1 MDTTAAAVD
10 VGQVVLLLTLAFAV
24 ALLAN
29 RLRFPYTLA
38 LVVAGLVLGIFH
50 VHLHL
55 AFGPD
60 TVLFIF
66 LPALLFEGAWNID
79 TSTLR
84 ANWMAI
90 ALLAGPGLVISLAIT
105 AAVVHWGAILPW
117 LVALLLAAIIS
128 PTDPVAVIGLLRQL
142 RMPERLR
149 VIIEGESL
157 FNDGVG
163 TVAFQLALG
172 VLLLSSDGSGP
183 FAGFSIAMIA
193 LKGLWLLLGGVLLGA
208 AIGYVVSRLVAA
220 IDDPL
225 IETTAT
231 FSAAYGSY
239 MVAVLLGTSGLLA
252 VVAAG
257 LIMGSY
263 GRRVGMSERT
273 LETVDHVWEFTG
285 YLANSLL
292 FLLLGVS
299 IGATSLV
306 SALPVIG
313 WAVLGVVVGRAFMI
327 FVLLRLHD
335 RYIRWLGHRQ
345 RTHPQTVGRLPIFR
359 VWRPLLLFAGLRGA
373 LSIALVL
380 SLPESLPYQSILK
393 PAVYGV
399 VLVTLVGQGIGL
411 HILLPHWPKAAA
423 DAA

>member
-1 MDTTAAAVD
+1 MDTPTTAAN
-10 VGQVVLLLTLAFAV
+10 VGQIVLLLMLTLAV

-38 LVVAGLVLGIFH
+38 LVLAGLVLGLFH
-50 VHLHL
+50 LRLGL
-55 AFGPD
+55 ALRPD
-60 TVLFIF
+60 TVLFLF

-79 TSTLR
+79 TSALR
-84 ANWMAI
+84 ANWQAI
-90 ALLAGPGLVISLAIT
+90 ALLAVPGLVISLAVT
-105 AAVVHWGAILPW
+105 AGIVHWGASLPW
-117 LVALLLAAIIS
+117 LVALLLGAIVS
-128 PTDPVAVIGLLRQL
+128 PTDPIAVIGLLRQL
-142 RMPERLR
+142 GMPERLR

-163 TVAFQLALG
+163 AVAFELTLG
-172 VLLLSSDGSGP
+172 VLLLSLDGGGSL
-183 FAGFSIAMIA
+183 AGFSVAVIV
-193 LKGLWLLLGGVLLGA
+193 LKGLWLLLGGLLIGA
-208 AIGYVVSRLVAA
+208 AIGYVVSRIVAA

-225 IETTAT
+225 IETTVT
-231 FSAAYGSY
+231 FSVAYGSY
-239 MVAVLLGTSGLLA
+239 TLAVLLGTSGLLA

-263 GRRVGMSERT
+263 GRRVGMSART

-285 YLANSLL
+285 YVANSLL
-292 FLLLGVS
+292 FLLVGVS

-306 SALPVIG
+306 ASLPVIS

-327 FVLLRLHD
+327 FVLLQLHS
-335 RYIRWLGHRQ
+335 RYIHWRGRRE
-345 RTHPQTVGRLPIFR
+345 RTRPKAVGRLPIPR

-373 LSIALVL
+373 LSLALVL
-380 SLPESLPYQSILK
+380 SLSDTVPYLSILK

-411 HILLPHWPKAAA
+411 RILLPHWPKAPA
-423 DAA
+423 DVV

>member
-1 MDTTAAAVD
+1 MDTTAAAID
-10 VGQVVLLLTLAFAV
+10 VGQVVLLFMLTLAV

-38 LVVAGLVLGIFH
+38 LVLAGLVLGIFH
-50 VHLHL
+50 VHLDL
-55 AFGPD
+55 ALGPNI
-60 TVLFIF
+60 VLFIF

-79 TSTLR
+79 TSALR
-84 ANWMAI
+84 ANWQAI
-90 ALLAGPGLVISLAIT
+90 ALLAGPGLVISLAVT
-105 AAVVHWGAILPW
+105 AGIVHWGTGLPW
-117 LVALLLAAIIS
+117 LVALLLGAIVS

-142 RMPERLR
+142 GMPERLR

-163 TVAFQLALG
+163 AVAFELTLG
-172 VLLLSSDGSGP
+172 VLLLSLGDTGSL
-183 FAGFSIAMIA
+183 AGFSIATIV
-193 LKGLWLLLGGVLLGA
+193 LKGLWLLLGGVLIGA
-208 AIGYVVSRLVAA
+208 AIGYVVSHMVAA

-225 IETTAT
+225 LETTVT
-231 FSAAYGSY
+231 FSVAYGSY
-239 MVAVLLGTSGLLA
+239 TVAVLLGTSGLLA

-299 IGATSLV
+299 IGAMSLV
-306 SALPVIG
+306 STLLVIG

-335 RYIRWLGHRQ
+335 YYIRWLGHRE
-345 RTHPQTVGRLPIFR
+345 RKHPKAVGRLPVFR

-380 SLPESLPYQSILK
+380 SLPDSLPYQSILK

-411 HILLPHWPKAAA
+411 HFLLPHWPKAPAEAA
-423 DAA
+423 

>member
-1 MDTTAAAVD
+1 MDTPTTAAN
-10 VGQVVLLLTLAFAV
+10 VGQIVLLLMLTLAV

-38 LVVAGLVLGIFH
+38 LVLAGLVLGLFH
-50 VHLHL
+50 LRLGL
-55 AFGPD
+55 ALRPD
-60 TVLFIF
+60 TVLFLF

-79 TSTLR
+79 TSALR
-84 ANWMAI
+84 ANWQAI
-90 ALLAGPGLVISLAIT
+90 ALLAVPGLVISLAVT
-105 AAVVHWGAILPW
+105 AGIVHWGASLPW
-117 LVALLLAAIIS
+117 LVALLLGAIVS
-128 PTDPVAVIGLLRQL
+128 PTDPIAVIGLLRQL
-142 RMPERLR
+142 GMPERLR

-163 TVAFQLALG
+163 AVAFELTLG
-172 VLLLSSDGSGP
+172 VLLLSLDGGGSLG
-183 FAGFSIAMIA
+183 GFSVAVIV
-193 LKGLWLLLGGVLLGA
+193 LKGLWLLLGGLLIGA
-208 AIGYVVSRLVAA
+208 AIGYVVSRIVAA

-225 IETTAT
+225 IETTVT
-231 FSAAYGSY
+231 FSVAYGSY
-239 MVAVLLGTSGLLA
+239 TLAVLLGTSGLLA

-263 GRRVGMSERT
+263 GRRVGMSART

-285 YLANSLL
+285 YVANSLL
-292 FLLLGVS
+292 FLLVGVS

-306 SALPVIG
+306 ASLPVIG

-327 FVLLRLHD
+327 FVLLQLHS
-335 RYIRWLGHRQ
+335 RYIHWRGRRE
-345 RTHPQTVGRLPIFR
+345 RTRPKAVGRLPIPR

-373 LSIALVL
+373 LSLALVL
-380 SLPESLPYQSILK
+380 SLSDTVPYLSILK

-411 HILLPHWPKAAA
+411 RILLPHWPKAPA
-423 DAA
+423 DVV

>member
-1 MDTTAAAVD
+1 MHTTAAAN
-10 VGQVVLLLTLAFAV
+10 VGEVVLLLMLALAV

-38 LVVAGLVLGIFH
+38 LVLAGLVLGIFH
-50 VHLHL
+50 VHLGL
-55 AFGPD
+55 ALGPD
-60 TVLFIF
+60 IVLFVF

-79 TSTLR
+79 TSALR
-84 ANWMAI
+84 ANWQAI
-90 ALLAGPGLVISLAIT
+90 ALLAVPGLVISLAVT
-105 AAVVHWGAILPW
+105 AGIVHWGTNLPW
-117 LVALLLAAIIS
+117 LVALLLGAIVS
-128 PTDPVAVIGLLRQL
+128 PTDPVAIIGLLRQL
-142 RMPERLR
+142 GMPERLR

-163 TVAFQLALG
+163 AVAFELTLG
-172 VLLLSSDGSGP
+172 VLLLSLDGGGSL
-183 FAGFSIAMIA
+183 AGLSTVAIV
-193 LKGLWLLLGGVLLGA
+193 LKGLWLLLGGVLLGT
-208 AIGYVVSRLVAA
+208 AIGYVVSRIVTA

-225 IETTAT
+225 IETAVT
-231 FSAAYGSY
+231 FSVAYGSY
-239 MVAVLLGTSGLLA
+239 TLAVLLGTSGLLA

-292 FLLLGVS
+292 FLLVGVS

-306 SALPVIG
+306 SAFPIIG

-335 RYIRWLGHRQ
+335 RYIRWLGHRERKRP
-345 RTHPQTVGRLPIFR
+345 RTIGRLPIFR

-373 LSIALVL
+373 LSLALVL
-380 SLPESLPYQSILK
+380 SLPDTIPFVSILK

-411 HILLPHWPKAAA
+411 RILLPHWPQAPAEPA
-423 DAA
+423 

>member
-1 MDTTAAAVD
+1 MDTTAAATNI
-10 VGQVVLLLTLAFAV
+10 GGVVLLLMLTLAV
-24 ALLAN
+24 ALLAS

-38 LVVAGLVLGIFH
+38 LVLAGLVLGIFH
-50 VHLHL
+50 VHLGMTL
-55 AFGPD
+55 SPD
-60 TVLFIF
+60 IVLFIF

-79 TSTLR
+79 TSALR
-84 ANWMAI
+84 ANWLAI

-105 AAVVHWGAILPW
+105 AGIVHWGASLPW
-117 LVALLLAAIIS
+117 LVALLLGAIVS
-128 PTDPVAVIGLLRQL
+128 PTDPVSIIGLLRQL
-142 RMPERLR
+142 GMPERLR

-163 TVAFQLALG
+163 AVAFELTLG
-172 VLLLSSDGSGP
+172 VLLLSLGSPGSL
-183 FAGFSIAMIA
+183 AGFSIATIV
-193 LKGLWLLLGGVLLGA
+193 LKALWLLCGGVLLGA
-208 AIGYVVSRLVAA
+208 ATGYVVSRIVAA

-225 IETTAT
+225 IETTVT
-231 FSAAYGSY
+231 FSVAYGTFTL
-239 MVAVLLGTSGLLA
+239 AVLLGTSGLLA

-257 LIMGSY
+257 LVMGSY
-263 GRRVGMSERT
+263 GRRVGMSTRT

-299 IGATSLV
+299 IGATSLL
-306 SALPVIG
+306 STLPIIA

-335 RYIRWLGHRQ
+335 RYIRWLGHRE
-345 RTHPQTVGRLPIFR
+345 REHPKTVGRLPIYR

-373 LSIALVL
+373 LSLALAL
-380 SLPESLPYQSILK
+380 SLPDTVPYSSILK

-411 HILLPHWPKAAA
+411 RFLLPHWPKAPTETA
-423 DAA
+423 

>member
-1 MDTTAAAVD
+1 MHTTAAGTR
-10 VGQVVLLLTLAFAV
+10 VGEFVLLLILTLAV

-38 LVVAGLVLGIFH
+38 LVLTGLVLGLFH
-50 VHLHL
+50 LPLDL
-55 AFGPD
+55 ALGSD
-60 TVLFIF
+60 IVLFVF
-66 LPALLFEGAWNID
+66 LPALLFEGAWNMD
-79 TSTLR
+79 TSELR
-84 ANWMAI
+84 ANWLVI
-90 ALLAGPGLVISLAIT
+90 ALLAVPGLVISLAIT
-105 AAVVHWGAILPW
+105 TAIVYWGTSLPLLVAVLLGAI
-117 LVALLLAAIIS
+117 VS

-142 RMPERLR
+142 RMPTRLR

-163 TVAFQLALG
+163 SVAFALTLS
-172 VLLLSSDGSGP
+172 VLLLSLDASAP
-183 FAGFSIAMIA
+183 FTNSSIAAIV
-193 LKGLWLLLGGVLLGA
+193 LKGLWLLLGGLLLGA
-208 AIGYVVSRLVAA
+208 AIGYVVSRIVAA
-220 IDDPL
+220 IDNPL
-225 IETTAT
+225 IETTVT
-231 FSAAYGSY
+231 FSVAYGSY
-239 MVAVLLGTSGLLA
+239 TLADLLGTSGLLA

-263 GRRVGMSERT
+263 GRRVGMAERT

-292 FLLLGVS
+292 FLLVGVS

-306 SALPVIG
+306 SALPITG

-335 RYIRWLGHRQ
+335 RSIRWRRQ
-345 RTHPQTVGRLPIFR
+345 RERKQPRTVRRLPVPR

-373 LSIALVL
+373 LSLALVL
-380 SLPESLPYQSILK
+380 SLPDTVPYLAILK

-411 HILLPHWPKAAA
+411 RFLLPHWPKAPAEA
-423 DAA
+423 S

>member
-1 MDTTAAAVD
+1 METTAAAIE
-10 VGQVVLLLTLAFAV
+10 VGQVVLLLMLTLAV

-38 LVVAGLVLGIFH
+38 LVLAGLALGIFH
-50 VHLHL
+50 VHLDL
-55 AFGPD
+55 ALSPD
-60 TVLFIF
+60 IVLFIF

-79 TSTLR
+79 TGTLR

-90 ALLAGPGLVISLAIT
+90 ALLAGPGLVISLAVT
-105 AAVVHWGAILPW
+105 AAVVHWGASLPW
-117 LVALLLAAIIS
+117 LVALLLGAIVS

-142 RMPERLR
+142 GMPERLR

-172 VLLLSSDGSGP
+172 VLLLSVNGSGSL
-183 FAGFSIAMIA
+183 AGFSIAAIV

-208 AIGYVVSRLVAA
+208 AIGYVVSHMVAA

-225 IETTAT
+225 IETTVT
-231 FSAAYGSY
+231 FSVAYGSY
-239 MVAVLLGTSGLLA
+239 LVAVLLGTSGLIA

-263 GRRVGMSERT
+263 GRRVGMSKRT

-285 YLANSLL
+285 FLANSLL
-292 FLLLGVS
+292 FLLLGIS
-299 IGATSLV
+299 IGAMSLV
-306 SALPVIG
+306 SALPIIA

-335 RYIRWLGHRQ
+335 RYIRWLGHRE
-345 RTHPQTVGRLPIFR
+345 RKHPETVGRLPVFR

-380 SLPESLPYQSILK
+380 SLPDSLPYQSILK

-411 HILLPHWPKAAA
+411 HILLPHWPKAPAEPA
-423 DAA
+423 